1 MNRLPEHGEHREH
14 GDRAERDVLHP
25 APVRLEALAAGD
37 DDASV
42 AAHLEGC
49 EACATYVARLK
60 REAAAFRG
68 RVDPV
73 VFAKA
78 IAAREAAT
86 RPPHVVTA
94 IGVVAPAIAIAAA
107 ALLWLRTV
115 PDAVVAPSA
124 LNAPVASNVPA
135 TPADMPSSE
144 GARFKGGLA
153 VAVVRER
160 GGGQERL
167 TGPFEVR
174 PSDRIRVE
182 IAVDREEAIT
192 AGLLADDGTWTVLEA
207 PSTLAIGTHYSEL
220 AARFDESP
228 TQAFLLVGSP
238 VDVARARSVG
248 SFDGIIAWRVTSVP
262 AQSGRP

>member
-1 MNRLPEHGEHREH
+1 MNRLPEHGEHGGRA
-14 GDRAERDVLHP
+14 DRDALHP
-25 APVRLEALAAGD
+25 SLPRLEALAAGD
-37 DDASV
+37 EEASV

-60 REAAAFRG
+60 QEATAFRA

-73 VFAKA
+73 AFAKA
-78 IAAREAAT
+78 IGAREAAT
-86 RPPHVVTA
+86 RPPHILTA
-94 IGVVAPAIAIAAA
+94 IGVVAPAVAIAAA
-107 ALLWLRTV
+107 ILLWLRGA
-115 PDAVVAPSA
+115 PDAFVTPSAPNTPAPSS
-124 LNAPVASNVPA
+124 APV
-135 TPADMPSSE
+135 TPADTPTSE

-167 TGPFEVR
+167 TGPFDVR